1 MVQLLGSLIWDFFH
15 LLTDKS
21 STGHHSLQ
29 GCGDALAF
37 LGFLTILIANGV
49 VANHMGRYRA
59 SMDKIM
65 LLAYNSFPWVIC
77 A

>member
-15 LLTDKS
+15 LLADKI
-21 STGHHSLQ
+21 TTVHPSLQ

-37 LGFLTILIANGV
+37 LGFLAILIANGV
-49 VANHMGRYRA
+49 VANHMGRYWT
-59 SMDKIM
+59 SVDKIM